1 MANNIKGITVEIGGD
16 TTPLEKAL
24 EGVNKTSRDLQSELK
39 QVNTQLKFDPSNT
52 VLLDQ
57 KQKLLAESITN
68 TKTKLET
75 LQKAEEQAEKQL
87 KNGDI
92 GEEQFR
98 ALQREVIKTTS
109 QLNGLETQLK
119 NTKKAAEDDEG
130 IWDKLSSGIKKSVL
144 DIGDS
149 IKNGIGLS
157 IGHDIWD
164 KFKEGSVSV
173 LTFGSDA
180 QKAMNQLQASTGMST
195 ISLND
200 MKKTMTDIYND
211 NFGED
216 FADIGNA
223 LGVIKQNWHGNSD
236 EIKGLTENAILLRD
250 TFGYEVNES
259 FRSANALVQNFGIS
273 AKDAYNLIAQGAQS
287 GLDKNGDLL
296 DTINEYPVEFKSL
309 GLNAQDMFNILQNGA
324 KAGSFSIDKM
334 ADAIKE
340 FSIRAKDG
348 SSTTED
354 ALSKLG
360 FNVQQTEEK
369 FSKGGDTA
377 KQAFQQVNE
386 KLLALK
392 DPLLQ
397 NQLGV
402 ELWGTQWEDLQK
414 TGIAALTN
422 LNGSINTSKD
432 ALGEMNKVKYN
443 DLGSAFEG
451 IKRNLETGILLP
463 ISEKVLPE
471 LSDFS
476 NWFTSNMP
484 EIKAEVGN
492 AMDKVLPIIEDLGK
506 GLEFC
511 TENAST
517 LIPAVIGLT
526 GALGTL
532 SVLKNVVSTI
542 GTIKEVAGG
551 LGLIS
556 AAAEGAG
563 VASGGLAAGLGGLAI
578 AAAPWLLAGAGVVAL
593 GVGIHHVMTE
603 QATPAVDLFAD
614 SVNTTTKTIK
624 DSNGQLQQSFDTT
637 TTKISNSTKQG
648 VGAYIKM
655 SDDVQGTLTKLY
667 VNNTTITDKTV
678 SDMKTKYDSM
688 GSQIK
693 AGMDKHFNEEYSS
706 MQQFLQKSNAL
717 SDSEKATALAKLQTD
732 NNNKKAKIDQYEQ
745 QIQQI
750 LQNAANQHR
759 SLTLQEQQQIN
770 SIQDTM
776 KTKAVNSLSDNEVQ
790 AKVILQRIKDYGTN
804 ITAQQ
809 ASSIIQNANKQRD
822 GAVSA
827 ANSQYD
833 KTVAEIIRM
842 RDESHSITADQAEK
856 LIADAKK
863 QKEESIKHA
872 EELRSEAVKKVT
884 SMNSDIGKSVD
895 TTTGNMLTNWQ
906 KFANWWGS
914 WWPSSKTLTVN
925 SKASD
930 GKDFSSNASPPQYSG
945 GWIGQNAS
953 GTGNWTG
960 GFTTIHELGYEI
972 YDLPKGTRIYNHDAS
987 EDLVK
992 NTAAEVAKSILDR
1005 YSSDNVSSTGDI
1017 YLTSN
1022 NYLDS
1027 KLIISKTDKIQASKY
1042 TKASRNKGLK

>member
-24 EGVNKTSRDLQSELK
+24 QGVNKTSKDLQSELK
-39 QVNTQLKFDPSNT
+39 QVNSQLKFDPSNT

-68 TKTKLET
+68 TKAKLET

-173 LTFGSDA
+173 LTFGSNA
-180 QKAMNQLQASTGMST
+180 QKAMNQLQVSTGMST

-216 FADIGNA
+216 FSDIGNA
-223 LGVIKQNWHGNSD
+223 LGVIQQNWHGNSD
-236 EIKGLTENAILLRD
+236 EIKGLTENAMLLRD

-309 GLNAQDMFNILQNGA
+309 GLTAQDMFNILQNGA
-324 KAGSFSIDKM
+324 KSGSFSIDKM

-360 FNVQQTEEK
+360 FNVQKTEEK
-369 FSKGGDTA
+369 FAKGGDTA

-392 DPLLQ
+392 DPLVQ

-422 LNGSINTSKD
+422 LNGSISTSKD

-451 IKRNLETGILLP
+451 IKRNLETGILVP

-471 LSDFS
+471 LEDFS
-476 NWFTSNMP
+476 NWFISNMP
-484 EIKAEVGN
+484 EIKEDVGE
-492 AMDKVLPIIEDLGK
+492 AVDKVLPLLEGLGK
-506 GLEFC
+506 GLKFC

-517 LIPAVIGLT
+517 LVPAVIALS

-532 SVLKNVVSTI
+532 SVLKNVLSTI
-542 GTIKEVAGG
+542 GTIKEVATG

-556 AAAEGAG
+556 VAAEGAG
-563 VASGGLAAGLGGLAI
+563 VASGGLIAGLGGLAI
-578 AAAPWLLAGAGVVAL
+578 AAAPWLLAGAAVVAL

-603 QATPAVDLFAD
+603 QATPSVDLFAD
-614 SVNTTTKTIK
+614 KVETTSKVVK
-624 DSNGQLQQSFDTT
+624 DSTGQMYQSFDTT
-637 TTKISNSTKQG
+637 VTKISNSTKQA
-648 VGAYIKM
+648 VGAYMKM
-655 SDDVQGTLTKLY
+655 NDDVQKSLTNLY
-667 VNNTTITDKTV
+667 VNSSVITNETV
-678 SDMKTKYDSM
+678 QSLTSKYNDM
-688 GSQIK
+688 GSKIK
-693 AGMDKHFNEEYSS
+693 SGMDKHFNDELKS
-706 MQQFLQKSNAL
+706 MQQFYQKSSVLTDAEEQESLVKLQKSNN
-717 SDSEKATALAKLQTD
+717 DKKMQIDNYEK
-732 NNNKKAKIDQYEQ
+732 

-759 SLTLQEQQQIN
+759 SLTLSEQQQIN
-770 SIQDTM
+770 LIQDKM
-776 KTKAVNSLSDNEVQ
+776 KTTAINSLSENEVQ

-809 ASSIIQNANKQRD
+809 ASDIIKNANKQRD

-827 ANSQYD
+827 ANDQYN
-833 KTVAEIIRM
+833 KTVAEVIRM
-842 RDESHSITADQAEK
+842 RDESHSITADQADK
-856 LIADAKK
+856 LIADAKR
-863 QKEESIKHA
+863 QKDDSIKHA
-872 EELRSEAVKKVT
+872 EELRSTTVQKVT
-884 SMNSDIGKSVD
+884 SMNSDISNSVD
-895 TTTGNMLTNWQ
+895 TTSGNMLTNWD
-906 KFANWWGS
+906 KLKRWWDDWKPAAKNFIANILQNIG
-914 WWPSSKTLTVN
+914 
-925 SKASD
+925 
-930 GKDFSSNASPPQYSG
+930 SG
-945 GWIGQNAS
+945 GTVPITARAS
-953 GTGNWTG
+953 GDNNFQG
-960 GFTTIHELGYEI
+960 GLTYLHDEFAGAYEI
-972 YDLPKGTRIYNHDAS
+972 YNLPKGTRIYNHDAS

-992 NTAAEVAKSILDR
+992 NTAAEVAKGILDR
-1005 YSSDNVSSTGDI
+1005 YSNSSATSIGDI

-1027 KLIISKTDKIQASKY
+1027 KLISSKTDKIQASKY